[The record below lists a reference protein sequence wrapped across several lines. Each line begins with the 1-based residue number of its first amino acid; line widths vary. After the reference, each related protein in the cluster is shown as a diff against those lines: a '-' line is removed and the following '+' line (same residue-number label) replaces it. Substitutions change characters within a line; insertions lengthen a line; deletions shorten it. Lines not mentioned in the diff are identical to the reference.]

1 MEQRRFSLRTLRD
14 FGFGKRSIEHIIMEE
29 VRELSS
35 QMAKSS
41 GQPFKTQ
48 LFFNPAVFNVIWSVV
63 AGQRYSYDD
72 PKLNELQSLVVE

>member
-1 MEQRRFSLRTLRD
+1 
-14 FGFGKRSIEHIIMEE
+14 
-29 VRELSS
+29 
-35 QMAKSS
+35 MAKSS

-63 AGQRYSYDD
+63 AGQRYSHDD